1 MSMDLKALKAAHPD
15 LVKQIEE
22 QAAANVAAEMAQQ
35 AAKPASFAELK
46 AEFGQDPAFVVEALD
61 KGLTLSAARAEWN
74 TQQKAAEAKLR
85 AELEASKAEAAKLAK
100 LPGAG
105 LEGVNTGAGGV
116 GNAGSANAVGDYEK
130 LVAAKQAEG
139 MTRMAAVAYVN
150 KHHPKAWK
158 AQAEKLRAAI
168 ATN

>member
-116 GNAGSANAVGDYEK
+116 GNAGANGGGDYEK

>member
-1 MSMDLKALKAAHPD
+1 
-15 LVKQIEE
+15 VKQIEE

-46 AEFGQDPAFVVEALD
+46 AEFGQDAAFVVQSLD

-74 TQQKAAEAKLR
+74 TQQKAAESKLR
-85 AELEASKAEAAKLAK
+85 EELEASKAEAAKLAK

-116 GNAGSANAVGDYEK
+116 GNGGAAVVGDYEK

-139 MTRMAAVAYVN
+139 LTRIAAVAFVN

-158 AQAEKLRAAI
+158 AQAEKLRTAI
-168 ATN
+168 ASN

>member
-1 MSMDLKALKAAHPD
+1 MDLKALKAAHPD

-46 AEFGQDPAFVVEALD
+46 AEFGQDAAFVVQALD

-85 AELEASKAEAAKLAK
+85 EELEASKAEAAKLAK

-116 GNAGSANAVGDYEK
+116 GNGGGANGGGDYEK

-139 MTRMAAVAYVN
+139 LTRIAAVAYVN

-158 AQAEKLRAAI
+158 AQAEKLRTAI
-168 ATN
+168 ASN